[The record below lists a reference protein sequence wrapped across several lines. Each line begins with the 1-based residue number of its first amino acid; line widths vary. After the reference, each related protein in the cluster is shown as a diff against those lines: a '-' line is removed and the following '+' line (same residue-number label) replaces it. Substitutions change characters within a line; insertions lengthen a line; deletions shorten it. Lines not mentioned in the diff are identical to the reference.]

1 MHKYIVEPEYD
12 GYEIGEYLK
21 ESKGYSGRGLRK
33 LEIYLN
39 GKKIKNIAKK
49 VRKLNRVFIVEKEKE
64 TETGIRPMDIP
75 LEIVYEDENLLI
87 LNKQANLVTH
97 PTTKKVDATLANG
110 VVAYFLK
117 TTGKTMV
124 PRFYNRLDMN
134 TTGLIIVTKNA
145 YSQAYLQEKTEVR
158 KSYQTIVKGIVEQD
172 EFYITKPI
180 GKVGEDLRRIELAVS
195 EGGQEAKTFVKVL
208 KRFPERNRTLLDITL
223 FTGRTHQIRAHLSL
237 EGYPIVGDD
246 LYGGAD
252 DRIKR
257 QLLHAYRLTFQNP
270 KNGEQ
275 QEIMIDL
282 AKDMQDY
289 LNG

>member
-39 GKKIKNIAKK
+39 GKKIKNTAKK
-49 VRKLNRVFIVEKEKE
+49 VRKLNRVFIVEKEK
-64 TETGIRPMDIP
+64 ETGIRPMDIP

-208 KRFPERNRTLLDITL
+208 KRFLERNRTLLDVTL

>member
-39 GKKIKNIAKK
+39 GKKIKNTAKK
-49 VRKLNRVFIVEKEKE
+49 VRKLNRVFIVEKEK
-64 TETGIRPMDIP
+64 ETGIRPMDIP

-195 EGGQEAKTFVKVL
+195 EGGQGAKTFVKVL
-208 KRFPERNRTLLDITL
+208 KRFPERNRTLLDVTL

>member
-1 MHKYIVEPEYD
+1 MEPEYD

-39 GKKIKNIAKK
+39 GKKIKNTAKK
-49 VRKLNRVFIVEKEKE
+49 VRKLNRVFIVEKEK
-64 TETGIRPMDIP
+64 ETGIRPMDIP

-208 KRFPERNRTLLDITL
+208 KRFPERNRTLLDVTL

>member
-39 GKKIKNIAKK
+39 GKKIKNTAKK
-49 VRKLNRVFIVEKEKE
+49 VRKLNRVFIVEKEK
-64 TETGIRPMDIP
+64 ETGIRPMDIP

-117 TTGKTMV
+117 TTGKTMA

-208 KRFPERNRTLLDITL
+208 KRFPERNRTLLDVTL

>member
-39 GKKIKNIAKK
+39 GKKIKNTAKK
-49 VRKLNRVFIVEKEKE
+49 VRKLNRVFIVEKEK
-64 TETGIRPMDIP
+64 ETGIRPMDIP

-172 EFYITKPI
+172 EFYIRKPI

-208 KRFPERNRTLLDITL
+208 KRFPERNRTLLDVTL

>member
-21 ESKGYSGRGLRK
+21 EAKGYSGRGLRK

-39 GKKIKNIAKK
+39 GKKIKNTAKK
-49 VRKLNRVFIVEKEKE
+49 VRKLNRIFIVEKEKE
-64 TETGIRPMDIP
+64 TGIRPMEIP
-75 LEIVYEDENLLI
+75 LNIVYEDENLLV

-117 TTGKTMV
+117 TSGKTMV

-158 KSYQTIVKGIVEQD
+158 KSYQTIVKGMVEQD
-172 EFYITKPI
+172 EFYITRPI
-180 GKVGEDLRRIELAVS
+180 GKVGEDLRRVELPV
-195 EGGQEAKTFVKVL
+195 EKGGQEAKTFVKVL
-208 KRFPERNRTLLDITL
+208 KRFPQKNRTLLEVTL

-246 LYGGAD
+246 LYGG
-252 DRIKR
+252 REETIKR
-257 QLLHAYRLTFQNP
+257 QLLHAYRLCFQNP
-270 KNGEQ
+270 KNAEE
-275 QEIMIDL
+275 QEIVIDL
-282 AKDMQDY
+282 PQDMKDY

>member
-1 MHKYIVEPEYD
+1 LHKYIVEPEYD

-39 GKKIKNIAKK
+39 GKKIKNTAKK
-49 VRKLNRVFIVEKEKE
+49 IRKLNRILIVEKEK
-64 TETGIRPMDIP
+64 ETGIRPMDIP
-75 LEIVYEDENLLI
+75 LNVVYEDENLLI
-87 LNKQANLVTH
+87 LDKQANLVTH

-117 TTGKTMV
+117 TTGKMMV

-158 KSYQTIVKGIVEQD
+158 KSYQTIVKGIVEKD
-172 EFYITKPI
+172 EFYITKAI
-180 GKVGEDLRRIELAVS
+180 GKIGDDLRRVELLVQ

-208 KRFPERNRTLLDITL
+208 QRFPERDRTLLEVTL

-237 EGYPIVGDD
+237 EGYPIVGDE
-246 LYGGAD
+246 LYGGSD
-252 DRIKR
+252 ERIKR
-257 QLLHAYRLTFQNP
+257 QLLHAYRLRFHNP
-270 KNGEQ
+270 KDGRE
-275 QEIMIDL
+275 QEIMIEL
-282 AKDMQDY
+282 PEDMKDY

>member
-21 ESKGYSGRGLRK
+21 ETKGYSGRGLRK

-39 GKKIKNIAKK
+39 GKKMKNTAKK
-49 VRKLNRVFIVEKEKE
+49 VRKLNRILIVEKEK
-64 TETGIRPMDIP
+64 ETGIRPMDIP
-75 LEIVYEDENLLI
+75 LNVVYEDENLLV

-97 PTTKKVDATLANG
+97 PTTKKVDTTLANG

-117 TTGKTMV
+117 TTGRTMV

-158 KSYQTIVKGIVEQD
+158 KSYQTIVKGMVEQD
-172 EFYITKPI
+172 EFYITRPI
-180 GKVGEDLRRIELAVS
+180 GKVGEELRRVELSVE

-208 KRFPERNRTLLDITL
+208 KRFPQKNSSLLEVTL

-237 EGYPIVGDD
+237 EGYPVVGDD

-252 DRIKR
+252 ETIKR
-257 QLLHAYRLTFQNP
+257 QLLHAYRLRFQNP
-270 KNGEQ
+270 KDGEE
-275 QEIMIDL
+275 QEIVIDL
-282 AKDMQDY
+282 PQDMKDY

>member
-39 GKKIKNIAKK
+39 GKKIKNTEKK
-49 VRKLNRVFIVEKEKE
+49 IKKLNRILIVEKEKE
-64 TETGIRPMDIP
+64 TGIRAMDIP
-75 LEIVYEDENLLI
+75 LDIVFEDENLLI

-110 VVAYFLK
+110 VVFYFQK
-117 TTGKTMV
+117 TTGKRMV

-134 TTGLIIVTKNA
+134 TTGLLIVTKNA

-158 KSYQTIVKGIVEQD
+158 KAYQTIVKGLVEKE
-172 EFYITKPI
+172 EFYITKTI
-180 GKVGEDLRRIELAVS
+180 GKVGEELRRIELPLE
-195 EGGQEAKTFVKVL
+195 EGGQEAKTLVRVL
-208 KRFPERNRTLLDITL
+208 KRFPEEDLSLLEVTL

-237 EGYPIVGDD
+237 EGYPILGDE

-252 DRIKR
+252 PRAKR
-257 QLLHAYRLTFQNP
+257 QLLHAYKLQFQNP
-270 KNGEQ
+270 KDGKEQCLEISLPEDMKQILGER
-275 QEIMIDL
+275 
-282 AKDMQDY
+282 
-289 LNG
+289 

>member
-21 ESKGYSGRGLRK
+21 ETKGYSGRGLRK

-39 GKKIKNIAKK
+39 GKKIKNTAKK
-49 VRKLNRVFIVEKEKE
+49 VRKLNRILIVEKEKE
-64 TETGIRPMDIP
+64 TGIWPMEIP
-75 LEIVYEDENLLI
+75 LDIVYEDENLLV

-158 KSYQTIVKGIVEQD
+158 KSYQTIVKGMVEQD
-172 EFYITKPI
+172 EFYITRPI
-180 GKVGEDLRRIELAVS
+180 GKVGEDLRRVELPV
-195 EGGQEAKTFVKVL
+195 EKGGQEAKTFVKVL
-208 KRFPERNRTLLDITL
+208 KRFPQKNRTLLEVTL

-246 LYGGAD
+246 LYGGSEET
-252 DRIKR
+252 IKR
-257 QLLHAYRLTFQNP
+257 QLLHAYRLCFQNP
-270 KNGEQ
+270 KNAEE
-275 QEIMIDL
+275 QEIVIDL
-282 AKDMQDY
+282 PQDMKDY

>member
-39 GKKIKNIAKK
+39 GKKIKNTAKK
-49 VRKLNRVFIVEKEKE
+49 VRKLNRIFIVEKEK
-64 TETGIRPMDIP
+64 ETGIRPMDIP

-208 KRFPERNRTLLDITL
+208 KRFPERNRTLLDVTL

>member
-49 VRKLNRVFIVEKEKE
+49 VRKLNRVFIVEKEK
-64 TETGIRPMDIP
+64 ETGIRPMDIP

>member
-39 GKKIKNIAKK
+39 GKKIKNTAKK
-49 VRKLNRVFIVEKEKE
+49 IRKLNRILIVEKEK
-64 TETGIRPMDIP
+64 ETGIRPMDIP
-75 LEIVYEDENLLI
+75 LNVVYEDENLLI
-87 LNKQANLVTH
+87 LDKQANLVTH

-117 TTGKTMV
+117 TTGKMMV

-158 KSYQTIVKGIVEQD
+158 KSYQTIVKGIVEKD
-172 EFYITKPI
+172 EFYITKAI
-180 GKVGEDLRRIELAVS
+180 GKIGDDLRRVELSVQ

-208 KRFPERNRTLLDITL
+208 QRFPERDRTLLEVTL

-237 EGYPIVGDD
+237 EGYPIVGDE
-246 LYGGAD
+246 LYGGSD
-252 DRIKR
+252 ERIKR
-257 QLLHAYRLTFQNP
+257 QLLHAYRLRFHNP
-270 KNGEQ
+270 KDGRE
-275 QEIMIDL
+275 QEIMIEL
-282 AKDMQDY
+282 PEDMKDY

>member
-39 GKKIKNIAKK
+39 GKKIKNTAKK
-49 VRKLNRVFIVEKEKE
+49 VRKLNRVFIVEKEK
-64 TETGIRPMDIP
+64 ETGIRPMDIP

-208 KRFPERNRTLLDITL
+208 KRFPERNRTLLDVTL
-223 FTGRTHQIRAHLSL
+223 FHLSL

>member
-1 MHKYIVEPEYD
+1 M
-12 GYEIGEYLK
+12 
-21 ESKGYSGRGLRK
+21 
-33 LEIYLN
+33 N
-39 GKKIKNIAKK
+39 GKKIKNTAKK
-49 VRKLNRVFIVEKEKE
+49 VRKLNRVFIVEKEK
-64 TETGIRPMDIP
+64 ETGIRPMDIP

-208 KRFPERNRTLLDITL
+208 KRFPERNRTLLDVTL